1 MSDKNIFLHVHQR
14 DLINISKL
22 LFMNILIDEPYTY
35 DEITF
40 NGWSSIYL
48 LWSVRHTD
56 NILIINAREFKK
68 MF

>member
-1 MSDKNIFLHVHQR
+1 
-14 DLINISKL
+14 
-22 LFMNILIDEPYTY
+22 MNILIDEPYTY

-68 MF
+68 CLKKIVDQNGCFIVKKIN